1 MSSHSTI
8 VPSAILLCPIGNFA
22 LLYYNTLCGTAYLK
36 IVVMAIHLPKTAQ
49 ILLDERD
56 IGDPV
61 LASAYVK
68 FSPVPEEW
76 KYLLESDIKEDN
88 IELDPKLNKVA
99 DIASAFASLL
109 STQEGTDARAA
120 IIPRKGSLEI
130 YVPIVCSLITIFS
143 PDIRNG
149 MKSLY
154 NKSNISAHDV
164 RELVSKM
171 MKQIHSK
178 TRNLKRITAS
188 LHAAL
193 VEVMGMDNLQN
204 PPQARGGVL
213 QSLEKFNDS
222 FNVAKSKTIAL
233 KERVKAMKKSV
244 RQARQLQSALI
255 NQEDRTFIHIYM
267 SLRTRDRKLYLE
279 IKTGEG
285 SRKQIDEYNE
295 IMREIEEIRDDLKSK
310 DSIDDD
316 F

>member
-1 MSSHSTI
+1 
-8 VPSAILLCPIGNFA
+8 
-22 LLYYNTLCGTAYLK
+22 
-36 IVVMAIHLPKTAQ
+36 MAIHLPKTAR

-68 FSPVPEEW
+68 FSPVPKEW
-76 KYLLESDIKEDN
+76 RYLLESDFRKDD
-88 IELDPKLNKVA
+88 IELDPKLSKVA
-99 DIASAFASLL
+99 DIASAFASIL
-109 STQEGTDARAA
+109 SIEEGTDARAA

-143 PDIRNG
+143 PDIRDG

-154 NKSNISAHDV
+154 KKSNLSAYDV
-164 RELVSKM
+164 REFVSKI
-171 MKQIHSK
+171 MKQIHIK

-193 VEVMGMDNLQN
+193 VEVMGVDNLKT

-222 FNVAKSKTIAL
+222 FTVAKSKNLDL
-233 KERVKAMKKSV
+233 KDRVKSIKKACG
-244 RQARQLQSALI
+244 QARQLQSALI
-255 NQEDRTFIHIYM
+255 NQDDRTFIHIYM
-267 SLRTRDRKLYLE
+267 SLRTRDKNLYLE
-279 IKTGEG
+279 IKAGN
-285 SRKQIDEYNE
+285 RKQIDKYNE
-295 IMREIEEIRDDLKSK
+295 SMHEIEEIRDDLKIK
-310 DSIDDD
+310 DDFDDD